1 MLGMGIYMLINKDII
16 IVGAGPAGLAAAIE
30 AKKRGVK
37 DVLVLER
44 EPNAGGILNQCIHDG
59 FGLIRFNEALTGPE
73 YAKRYIDEAKS
84 LDIEIITNVMVQDIS
99 NDKVVTT
106 ISPNG
111 IKTYKA
117 AAIIL
122 AMGCRERTRGAIC
135 IPGTRP
141 AGVFTAGVAQNLV
154 NIKNIMVG
162 KRVVILGSGDI
173 GLIMA
178 RRLTLEGAKVLAVV
192 EKQPYSSG
200 LQRNIT
206 QCLDDFNIPLLLSH
220 TVTKIDGHERV
231 KGVIIAKVDEQGNP
245 IRGTSKKFECDT
257 LILSVGL
264 IPENELSLNAGVHID
279 EITSGAIVDENLQ
292 TSIPGIFA
300 CGNVLQVHDLVDY
313 VSAEG
318 ELAAKSA
325 VAYIKENNALQAN
338 NIVEANNLI
347 IEVSSIVK
355 SKIPVKAGNGIRYV
369 LPQSISCNIDITFS
383 MRVTNPCKNKT
394 IVFKDGNT
402 VLKKKTFK
410 ALNPAEMV
418 RIDLKAQELK
428 EVQNLEVFI
437 DEK

>member
-1 MLGMGIYMLINKDII
+1 MLINKDII

-30 AKKRGVK
+30 AKKRGVN

-59 FGLIRFNEALTGPE
+59 FGLIKFNEALTGPE
-73 YAKRYIDEAKS
+73 YAKRCIDEAKA
-84 LDIEIITNVMVQDIS
+84 LNIEIITNVMVQDITK
-99 NDKVVTT
+99 DKIVTT
-106 ISPNG
+106 ISPSG
-111 IKTYKA
+111 ISTYKA

-162 KRVVILGSGDI
+162 KNIVILGSGDI

-178 RRLTLEGAKVLAVV
+178 RRLTLEGANVLAVV
-192 EKQPYSSG
+192 EKLPYSSG

-206 QCLDDFNIPLLLSH
+206 QCLEDFGIPLLLSH
-220 TVTKIDGHERV
+220 TVTKIEGHERV
-231 KGVIIAKVDEQGNP
+231 KSVTISKVDEQGNS
-245 IRGTSKKFECDT
+245 IRGTSRRFECDT

-264 IPENELSLNAGVHID
+264 IPENELSLNAGVYID
-279 EITSGAIVDENLQ
+279 DITSGARVDENLQ
-292 TSIPGIFA
+292 TSVPGIFA

-313 VSAEG
+313 VSIEG

-325 VAYIKENNALQAN
+325 IAYINNSNAVFSDIN
-338 NIVEANNLI
+338 VN
-347 IEVSSIVK
+347 
-355 SKIPVKAGNGIRYV
+355 AGNGIRYV
-369 LPQSISCNIDITFS
+369 LPQSISPNKDITFS
-383 MRVTNPCKNKT
+383 MRVMKPYKNKT
-394 IVFKDGNT
+394 IVFKDGDRE
-402 VLKKKTFK
+402 LRRKTFK
-410 ALNPAEMV
+410 ALNPAEMI
-418 RIDLKAQELK
+418 RIDLKSQELK
-428 EVQNLEVFI
+428 DVLNLEVYI